1 MKKLL
6 IASNLIW
13 VFLFAFLFFE
23 GCKPSTDTSL
33 KEGDIVMNYKDSSFN
48 SLPLPEA
55 RSLYS
60 NYVAKRI
67 PLVNK
72 FERIKDAES
81 VWFSLDE
88 IKQLAYITEYY
99 TQQANVGVTNKE
111 LGIRVYYGKYANE
124 TKTDTTSKKEN
135 DLEIRKKGYSGL
147 HTVFMVPTFRENGQD
162 VDFDPKTSYKRI
174 NDKSSEVLIT
184 VNITSNLIKGAS
196 SQLLK
201 STRAAQVAYEPDGV
215 VLNHGNLC
223 PPCIKQQ

>member
-13 VFLFAFLFFE
+13 VFLFAFIFFE
-23 GCKPSTDTSL
+23 GCKPNTGTPL
-33 KEGDIVMNYKDSSFN
+33 KEGDIVMNYKDSTFN

-60 NYVAKRI
+60 SYVANRI

-72 FERIKDAES
+72 FEGIKDAES

-99 TQQANVGVTNKE
+99 TQQANVGVTSKE

-124 TKTDTTSKKEN
+124 KES
-135 DLEIRKKGYSGL
+135 DLEIKKKGYNGL
-147 HTVFMVPTFRENGQD
+147 HTVFMVPTFRKDGQD
-162 VDFDPKTSYKRI
+162 IDFDPKTSYKRI
-174 NDKSSEVLIT
+174 SDKSSEALIP
-184 VNITSNLIKGAS
+184 VNITSNLVKGAT

-201 STRAAQVAYEPDGV
+201 STKAASAQITSEPDGV

-223 PPCIKQQ
+223 PPCIREQ